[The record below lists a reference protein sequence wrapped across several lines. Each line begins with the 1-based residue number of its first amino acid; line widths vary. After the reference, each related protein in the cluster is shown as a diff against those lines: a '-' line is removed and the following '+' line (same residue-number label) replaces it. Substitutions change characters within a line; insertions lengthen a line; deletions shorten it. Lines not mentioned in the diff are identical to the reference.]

1 MNDNFEQL
9 VNALSITPLSID
21 ILSKLTLLIEQQTF
35 ESDPLFISQSIQSL
49 LVLENWAW
57 QRLSYDSHQW
67 ISQSSYLTLFHTLSS
82 FNKNLI
88 INFDNI
94 EVETKAL
101 LLISCTVDQVNSIFE
116 GINQSNDD
124 NDRFIAIISVWFDNL
139 AFFINEDPQFDT
151 SPIIYHINQY
161 IGRNYVMTDQ
171 FKFYLTQLQQQT
183 NLPKSIFTTKQLF
196 YIKICSLSLS
206 SYLAAK
212 AQNFLFTAEEIL
224 HHVGNQYLQI
234 INIHSHTMESWSD
247 ELLICMTYLTAFI
260 CGCCWWG
267 GEKNNSRL
275 MRINSYQPFYEV
287 IKSEQSSNVL
297 ILIDVILQFLLY
309 ILQTQNM
316 ICFFRSNILSPD
328 ILLIIAENSSCD
340 KLSLY
345 AYAVLSEVLTDEKL
359 KGLKVTDSICNFLF
373 DILEQGW

>member
-1 MNDNFEQL
+1 
-9 VNALSITPLSID
+9 
-21 ILSKLTLLIEQQTF
+21 
-35 ESDPLFISQSIQSL
+35 
-49 LVLENWAW
+49 
-57 QRLSYDSHQW
+57 
-67 ISQSSYLTLFHTLSS
+67 
-82 FNKNLI
+82 
-88 INFDNI
+88 
-94 EVETKAL
+94 ETKAL